1 MKKYRIVDKV
11 QFIKAT
17 SIMILM
23 IIESVILISKIHN
36 YGILWFFTTMRWKGK
51 SIMIIIYIIGV
62 MLVLVSIINLIK
74 AYQCLEDA
82 NNSLEELIKAKET
95 NLELNL
101 ENYEYEGIIKEINVI
116 IFQNGQGSI
125 TDRFFKIKEV
135 IKSANKNNF

>member
-1 MKKYRIVDKV
+1 ME
-11 QFIKAT
+11 F
-17 SIMILM
+17 
-23 IIESVILISKIHN
+23 
-36 YGILWFFTTMRWKGK
+36 YGFSQQWDERGK

-62 MLVLVSIINLIK
+62 MLVLVSIIK

-101 ENYEYEGIIKEINVI
+101 ENYEYEGIINKINVI

>member
-36 YGILWFFTTMRWKGK
+36 YGILWFFTTMRWKGE

-82 NNSLEELIKAKET
+82 NNSLEELIKAKEI

-101 ENYEYEGIIKEINVI
+101 ENYEYEGIIKKINVI

>member
-1 MKKYRIVDKV
+1 ME
-11 QFIKAT
+11 F
-17 SIMILM
+17 
-23 IIESVILISKIHN
+23 
-36 YGILWFFTTMRWKGK
+36 YGFSQQWDERGK

-101 ENYEYEGIIKEINVI
+101 ENYEYEGIIKKINVI

>member
-11 QFIKAT
+11 QFIKVT

-36 YGILWFFTTMRWKGK
+36 YGILWFFTTMRWKGE

-82 NNSLEELIKAKET
+82 NNSLEELIKAKEI

-101 ENYEYEGIIKEINVI
+101 ENYEYEGIIKKINVI